1 MNILAYVHLRNIVRS
16 TGAGR
21 VARELVEHVAGRD
34 GVNMHILADR
44 ADHAAIAGE
53 MNMRWAS
60 FPYHL
65 FSSDTSLQQRNWMLY
80 QRPTAE
86 HFWPEAQIV
95 HCTGESYVPTAN
107 SRLVV
112 TVHDAAYFDRGA
124 HLLSLATLKQQ
135 VKWRVLYRTLLRKV
149 DVFHTVS
156 HFSAERLAAAFPA
169 IGSRLRVVYNGVS
182 SLFFEP
188 RDSRVEQLLADRGLK
203 NRRYILLPG
212 GLHYRKNA
220 DMVLKAWPILQER
233 IPDLAL
239 VVAGHNDAAYL
250 PLAAELGKSVIL
262 TGFVEDTT
270 LRALYHGAQVVWFP
284 SRYEGFGLPVLEAMA
299 SGAAVVASN
308 TTSIPEISG
317 DAAVLVSPSSIDENV
332 EAIDA
337 VIQDGQLRARL
348 RNRGKKRAS
357 TFTWDAS
364 AIQMREIYSS
374 LL

>member
-21 VARELVEHVAGRD
+21 VARELVEHVARRD

-44 ADHAAIAGE
+44 ADHAAIVDE
-53 MNMRWAS
+53 MNVHWAS

-65 FSSDTSLQQRNWMLY
+65 FASDASLQQRKWIMF

-95 HCTGESYVPTAN
+95 HCTGESYVPTAS

-112 TVHDAAYFDRGA
+112 TVHDAAYFDKGA
-124 HLLSLATLKQQ
+124 HLPNFATLKQQ

-156 HFSAERLAAAFPA
+156 HFSAERLAIAFPG
-169 IGSRLRVVYNGVS
+169 IRSRLRVVYNGVS

-188 RDSRVEQLLADRGLK
+188 RDSDVEQLLVDKGLK
-203 NRRYILLPG
+203 NRRYVLLPG

-220 DMVLKAWPILQER
+220 EMVLKAWPILLER

-239 VVAGHNDAAYL
+239 VIAGHNNAAYL
-250 PLAAELGKSVIL
+250 PLPAELGKSVIL
-262 TGFVEDTT
+262 TGFIEDTT

-299 SGAAVVASN
+299 CGAAVVTSN

-317 DAAVLVSPSSIDENV
+317 DAAVLVSPYSIDENV
-332 EAIDA
+332 DALDA
-337 VIQDGQLRARL
+337 VIQDGQLRERL
-348 RNRGKKRAS
+348 QKRGKKRAAP
-357 TFTWDAS
+357 FTWDAS